1 MRSVFRFLSYSLL
14 YIIIAVA
21 SAYGVITISMSNY
34 TRELNASNN
43 SGGGSQ
49 EIVIP
54 EEISSMF
61 EKITSSPAL
70 GLELEVGVQ
79 AGETNI
85 DILVDGEVDLSA
97 GVDNL
102 AVAADIA
109 ILLNGSPI
117 NLDLTYQ
124 NGNLYLEM
132 LNNKFFIATD
142 NLLSSV
148 DQIMTLLNVEMP
160 ELGIDLDS
168 LSLDTIMG
176 FFANY
181 EESVNEDG
189 SLTLSVALP
198 VGDNINLELIT
209 TSDYTL
215 TGIGLEPISI
225 EGTSIEAQGQLHYLV
240 ESSIPTLDSEDYIDL
255 TNVIDLA
262 CGVINYVNQDNFA
275 LELNFK
281 YQDVVLNGDI
291 LFSLNDKK
299 ALVKL
304 NIEEYAVNLLYIDN
318 NIYLEFNNI
327 FVKFDLSQTNQL
339 FELLS
344 KYFDIDIPSQLISS
358 IFGAI
363 ESGDFSEVIDSAG
376 LADFDLT
383 QFDFSSIDL
392 GILNSIEKNGNITT
406 ISIEEI
412 GDILVTID
420 QGSLSQIAFDGFGI
434 EADLSVI
441 DYYEYSLSQNQGD
454 YADISLLLPTIDN
467 VLGLLQNN
475 TYSGVISAKIGDFNL
490 DINYLIHHGESK
502 FITLSTTLLGQ
513 DIKATIID
521 GKIYVEISDSK
532 IVATLDNLGNVINQ
546 LVSTFSDSQAVDGND
561 ESQLIDVDSI
571 LDSLLEIINPDV
583 NPKLITKFTTT
594 ENGVAITL
602 LDKYNITLSNF
613 SNQLDVAF
621 NYDSID
627 VKINVIGSEQNIVAP
642 SFNDEE
648 YTPIEDI
655 ANTIINVYNYVLD
668 GKFYISLNASYK
680 DLVVSGGINYDE
692 SGLSATITLTYK
704 NLTANVIFYENSLY
718 VTAENIKLVFNLDD
732 IDYVKAFLNDYFG
745 LDIESMLQEL
755 LSGEQNSDVTEDG
768 KTSESVEEASD
779 NKLLDML
786 SGLLGGK
793 SIEEIIAEAK
803 LSISSDNIS
812 LTALDGLQV
821 DILLSGNMIDQ
832 LTIKYQDISASASI
846 NKEPISIGVNASEYY
861 NIIDLVDIVK
871 GGVDLARQKQ
881 IGLSYNVTY
890 NEIAL
895 SGNIYLDLE
904 SKSAKIV
911 VNYKDITANV
921 ILIDNVLYLE
931 AYNLY
936 AKFGLS
942 DIGNVTLLIE
952 KYFGVDMPDELI
964 AKLVSVIESGDLSQL
979 LESID
984 TSSVDLSSI
993 DLSVVEGIVK
1003 VEDKTI
1009 ISLADIGDITIS
1021 MTEGKLN
1028 SVGFVGFDIT
1038 ANISTST
1045 YQTISL
1051 YSPIESYIDIA
1062 DLLPTLDN
1070 ILAILQNNTFSGK
1083 ISLVYGDYSFDVD
1096 YIIHTGDNSF
1106 VTLSTTIF
1114 DQSIVINIIENKVY
1128 IDISE
1133 SKIVCD
1139 LDNIGNVIDK
1149 ILAKFMPEQEAP
1161 SFDLKEELDK
1171 LLDVNNNPL
1180 LITSFVKS
1188 ENGISL
1194 AILDKIFVSLGNGD
1208 KSLTIDANYQ
1218 NIDIS
1223 ASLKASEETL
1233 ARPEIVGHYT
1243 QIENIIDTVINVY
1256 DYVASKTFYVSFNAS
1271 YQDIALVGGV
1281 NYDES
1286 GLSATITLTYK
1297 NLTANVIF
1305 YENSLYVTAENI
1317 KLVFNLDDIDY
1328 VKAFLNDYFGL
1339 DIESMLQ
1346 ELLSGE
1352 QNSDVTED
1360 GKTSESVEEASD
1372 NKLLDMLSGLL
1383 GGKSIEEIIA
1393 EAKLS
1398 ISSDNISLTA
1408 LDGLQ
1413 VDILLSGNMIDQLT
1427 IKYQDISASAS
1438 INKEPISIGVNAS
1451 EYYNIID
1458 LVDIVK
1464 GGVDLARQKQ
1474 IGLSYNVTYNEIAL
1488 SGNIYLDLES
1498 KSAKIVVNYKDITA
1512 NVILI
1517 DNVLYL
1523 EAYNLYAKFGLS
1535 DIGNVTLLIEK
1546 YFGVDMPDELI
1557 AKLVSVIESGDLSQ
1571 LLESIDTSSVDL
1583 SSIDLSVV
1591 EGIVKV
1597 EDKTIISLAD
1607 IGDITISMTEGKL
1620 NSVGFV
1626 GFDITANISTSTYQT
1641 ISLYSPIESY
1651 IDIAD
1656 LLPTLDNILAILQN
1670 NTFSGK
1676 ISLVYGDYSFDVDYI
1691 IHTGDNSFVTLS
1703 TTIFDQSIVINII
1716 ENKVYIDI
1724 SESKIVCDLD
1734 NIGNVIDKI
1743 LAKFMPEQEAPS
1755 FDLKEELDKLLD
1767 VNNNPLLITSFVK
1780 SENGISLAILDKI
1793 FVSLGN
1799 GDKSLTIDA
1808 NYQNIDISASLKAS
1822 EETLA
1827 RPEIVGHYTQIENI
1841 VDTVINV
1848 YDYVAN
1854 KTFYVSFNASY
1865 QDIVLAGGVNY
1876 DESGLSATVTLTYKN
1891 LTANVILYQN
1901 SLYITAENIK
1911 LVFDLDDID
1920 YVKAFLNDYFGLDV
1934 ESMLQEL
1941 LSGSKPSEDVANEET
1956 QDVANETSP
1965 DSGLLD
1971 MLSGLLGG
1979 KSIEEIVAGAS
1990 FKITDNIISLTA
2002 LDGLKIDISLE
2013 NNMISTAYVEYALK
2027 TDSDNSATENEPA
2040 SQSKIVLNATI
2051 EDSPLV
2057 FNPVGEFTDVAGI
2070 LNYVELFM
2078 QYVETKKLELGVDL
2092 NIDDDNITG
2101 ALQLDLTSTLMM
2113 SASLTSNTIENF
2125 DININIEKDET
2136 GKQMLYVDYSG
2147 LCLKI
2152 DNSNFNEILYIL
2164 LEVLGI
2170 DTTKIPFLSEIDLD
2184 LNFSQIDT
2192 DIASIDLSIEDIINM
2207 LKMVKSIKDENNALV
2222 ITLDGGAI
2230 FGNESAEDLV
2240 ISLHK
2245 EGGKINKLVI
2255 ANCYLNSELSSKIGA
2270 TITFNEITEFKHVDT
2285 SKNYIDISGSNELIK
2300 AIVNMS
2306 NDTDFHVHGSLNIVG
2321 NLAGIEI
2328 KWNVPFDIYIKA
2340 VAKGKVEIYGVIGEI
2355 PTMVGVNNDVPYK
2368 FDDTESGSNR
2378 YLYFYYQDDYIYL
2391 YRSETI
2397 GQFFGSGRTYEKC
2410 TKVSVDTFFGD
2421 IMYYVQY
2428 CFGFTDTIMNA
2439 IIESMNNPRT
2449 EPMDM
2454 SNIITSFVVQDNTNF
2469 AVELNMHELTNNPD
2483 LDKLSL
2489 TLGLRQDSEGKNYI
2503 GGMTVALNMPLADI
2517 FTLYLTS
2524 DDITLV
2530 DYGKE
2535 VDMSPLY
2542 DFINNYKYPNESEWE
2557 ASDGE
2562 WNMVSETL
2570 YTINFESNSE
2580 QTISSQTY
2588 HYKDALELPVL
2599 SDYVVDD
2606 GKTNTYYHFVSWH
2619 TSEDLSDESVFNST
2633 TMPRGDIT
2641 LYAKWT
2647 TNTTTYYTI
2656 DFVTNSDQSVNP
2668 ITKLE
2673 GEEIT
2678 LPSFT
2683 TKEETDENT
2692 TSYYEFGGWYTTSN
2706 FDEGSEFTES
2716 VMPSKN
2722 VTLYAKWNLVK
2733 TEYTRSL
2740 NIYDGD
2746 QLLTTLRVKAGDVI
2760 DLSTL
2765 SNVSDTTKFYYEKE
2779 FKNQMV
2785 DFTMPDN
2792 DLNIYIRNMYK
2803 VTFTSLY
2810 GNISP
2815 VTYSLYQ
2822 GESITK
2828 LPAQSSYVYDDGTQ
2842 TVQTTYTF
2850 NGYNVTT
2857 NVMPNHDVTF
2867 EADWT
2872 VTEKKYYT
2880 ITFDILDNDVSLHI
2894 SPWKGNAKLYYNGV
2908 ETSTMSYRFLEG
2920 QVDLNAFVA
2929 RCKYRAVLYYYYIFQ
2944 GWKGADE
2951 NGYYNLT
2958 GDVTI
2963 EASFSSLQSGK
2974 DGYDRN

>member
-102 AVAADIA
+102 AVAADIV

-262 CGVINYVNQDNFA
+262 CGVINYVKQDNFA

-376 LADFDLT
+376 LTDFDLT

-392 GILNSIEKNGNITT
+392 GILDSIVKDGNITT

-420 QGSLSQIAFDGFGI
+420 QGSLSQIAFDGFGV

-454 YADISLLLPTIDN
+454 YIDIGLLLPTINN

-490 DINYLIHHGESK
+490 DINYLLHRGEST

-692 SGLSATITLTYK
+692 NGLSATITLTYK

-718 VTAENIKLVFNLDD
+718 VTAENIKLVFNLND

-745 LDIESMLQEL
+745 LDIESILQEL
-755 LSGEQNSDVTEDG
+755 LNGEQNSDVTEDG

-786 SGLLGGK
+786 SGLLGEK

-803 LSISSDNIS
+803 LAITSDKIS

-832 LTIKYQDISASASI
+832 LAIKYQDISASASI

-1009 ISLADIGDITIS
+1009 VSLADIGDITIS

-1083 ISLVYGDYSFDVD
+1083 INLIYGDYSFDVD

-1114 DQSIVINIIENKVY
+1114 
-1128 IDISE
+1128 
-1133 SKIVCD
+1133 
-1139 LDNIGNVIDK
+1139 G
-1149 ILAKFMPEQEAP
+1149 
-1161 SFDLKEELDK
+1161 
-1171 LLDVNNNPL
+1171 
-1180 LITSFVKS
+1180 
-1188 ENGISL
+1188 
-1194 AILDKIFVSLGNGD
+1194 
-1208 KSLTIDANYQ
+1208 
-1218 NIDIS
+1218 
-1223 ASLKASEETL
+1223 
-1233 ARPEIVGHYT
+1233 
-1243 QIENIIDTVINVY
+1243 
-1256 DYVASKTFYVSFNAS
+1256 
-1271 YQDIALVGGV
+1271 
-1281 NYDES
+1281 
-1286 GLSATITLTYK
+1286 
-1297 NLTANVIF
+1297 
-1305 YENSLYVTAENI
+1305 
-1317 KLVFNLDDIDY
+1317 
-1328 VKAFLNDYFGL
+1328 
-1339 DIESMLQ
+1339 
-1346 ELLSGE
+1346 
-1352 QNSDVTED
+1352 
-1360 GKTSESVEEASD
+1360 
-1372 NKLLDMLSGLL
+1372 
-1383 GGKSIEEIIA
+1383 
-1393 EAKLS
+1393 
-1398 ISSDNISLTA
+1398 
-1408 LDGLQ
+1408 
-1413 VDILLSGNMIDQLT
+1413 
-1427 IKYQDISASAS
+1427 
-1438 INKEPISIGVNAS
+1438 
-1451 EYYNIID
+1451 
-1458 LVDIVK
+1458 
-1464 GGVDLARQKQ
+1464 
-1474 IGLSYNVTYNEIAL
+1474 
-1488 SGNIYLDLES
+1488 
-1498 KSAKIVVNYKDITA
+1498 
-1512 NVILI
+1512 
-1517 DNVLYL
+1517 
-1523 EAYNLYAKFGLS
+1523 
-1535 DIGNVTLLIEK
+1535 
-1546 YFGVDMPDELI
+1546 
-1557 AKLVSVIESGDLSQ
+1557 
-1571 LLESIDTSSVDL
+1571 
-1583 SSIDLSVV
+1583 
-1591 EGIVKV
+1591 
-1597 EDKTIISLAD
+1597 
-1607 IGDITISMTEGKL
+1607 
-1620 NSVGFV
+1620 
-1626 GFDITANISTSTYQT
+1626 
-1641 ISLYSPIESY
+1641 
-1651 IDIAD
+1651 
-1656 LLPTLDNILAILQN
+1656 
-1670 NTFSGK
+1670 
-1676 ISLVYGDYSFDVDYI
+1676 
-1691 IHTGDNSFVTLS
+1691 
-1703 TTIFDQSIVINII
+1703 QSIVINII

-1848 YDYVAN
+1848 YDYVAS

-1865 QDIVLAGGVNY
+1865 QDIALVGGVNY

-1891 LTANVILYQN
+1891 LTANIIHYQN

-1920 YVKAFLNDYFGLDV
+1920 YVKAFLNDYFGLDI

-1941 LSGSKPSEDVANEET
+1941 LSGEQNSDVTEDGKTSESVEEAS
-1956 QDVANETSP
+1956 DNK
-1965 DSGLLD
+1965 LLD

-1979 KSIEEIVAGAS
+1979 KSIEEIVTGAS

-2013 NNMISTAYVEYALK
+2013 NNMISTAYIEYILQRE
-2027 TDSDNSATENEPA
+2027 SDNSATESEPA

-2184 LNFSQIDT
+2184 LDFSQIDT

-2207 LKMVKSIKDENNALV
+2207 LKMVKSIKEENNALV

-2306 NDTDFHVHGSLNIVG
+2306 NDTDFHVHGSLNVVG

-2355 PTMVGVNNDVPYK
+2355 PTMVGVNNDVPCK
-2368 FDDTESGSNR
+2368 FDDTNSGSNR

-2580 QTISSQTY
+2580 QTLSSQTY
-2588 HYKDALELPVL
+2588 HYKDALNLPVL

-2733 TEYTRSL
+2733 TAYTRSL

-2760 DLSTL
+2760 DFSTL

-2810 GNISP
+2810 GNTST

-2822 GESITK
+2822 GESITE

-2857 NVMPNHDVTF
+2857 NVMPNHDITF

-2872 VTEKKYYT
+2872 VTEKQYYT

-2908 ETSTMSYRFLEG
+2908 ETSTMSYCFLEG

-2974 DGYDRN
+2974 DGYDQN

>member
-454 YADISLLLPTIDN
+454 YIDISLLLPTIDN

-1208 KSLTIDANYQ
+1208 KSLTI
-1218 NIDIS
+1218 
-1223 ASLKASEETL
+1223 
-1233 ARPEIVGHYT
+1233 
-1243 QIENIIDTVINVY
+1243 NV
-1256 DYVASKTFYVSFNAS
+1256 
-1271 YQDIALVGGV
+1271 
-1281 NYDES
+1281 
-1286 GLSATITLTYK
+1286 
-1297 NLTANVIF
+1297 
-1305 YENSLYVTAENI
+1305 
-1317 KLVFNLDDIDY
+1317 
-1328 VKAFLNDYFGL
+1328 
-1339 DIESMLQ
+1339 
-1346 ELLSGE
+1346 
-1352 QNSDVTED
+1352 
-1360 GKTSESVEEASD
+1360 
-1372 NKLLDMLSGLL
+1372 
-1383 GGKSIEEIIA
+1383 
-1393 EAKLS
+1393 
-1398 ISSDNISLTA
+1398 
-1408 LDGLQ
+1408 
-1413 VDILLSGNMIDQLT
+1413 
-1427 IKYQDISASAS
+1427 
-1438 INKEPISIGVNAS
+1438 
-1451 EYYNIID
+1451 
-1458 LVDIVK
+1458 
-1464 GGVDLARQKQ
+1464 
-1474 IGLSYNVTYNEIAL
+1474 
-1488 SGNIYLDLES
+1488 
-1498 KSAKIVVNYKDITA
+1498 
-1512 NVILI
+1512 
-1517 DNVLYL
+1517 
-1523 EAYNLYAKFGLS
+1523 
-1535 DIGNVTLLIEK
+1535 
-1546 YFGVDMPDELI
+1546 
-1557 AKLVSVIESGDLSQ
+1557 
-1571 LLESIDTSSVDL
+1571 
-1583 SSIDLSVV
+1583 
-1591 EGIVKV
+1591 
-1597 EDKTIISLAD
+1597 
-1607 IGDITISMTEGKL
+1607 
-1620 NSVGFV
+1620 
-1626 GFDITANISTSTYQT
+1626 
-1641 ISLYSPIESY
+1641 
-1651 IDIAD
+1651 
-1656 LLPTLDNILAILQN
+1656 
-1670 NTFSGK
+1670 
-1676 ISLVYGDYSFDVDYI
+1676 
-1691 IHTGDNSFVTLS
+1691 
-1703 TTIFDQSIVINII
+1703 
-1716 ENKVYIDI
+1716 
-1724 SESKIVCDLD
+1724 
-1734 NIGNVIDKI
+1734 
-1743 LAKFMPEQEAPS
+1743 
-1755 FDLKEELDKLLD
+1755 
-1767 VNNNPLLITSFVK
+1767 
-1780 SENGISLAILDKI
+1780 
-1793 FVSLGN
+1793 
-1799 GDKSLTIDA
+1799 

>member
-109 ILLNGSPI
+109 LLLNGNPI

-240 ESSIPTLDSEDYIDL
+240 ESSIPTLDSEGYIDL

-262 CGVINYVNQDNFA
+262 CGVINYVKQDNFA

-299 ALVKL
+299 ALIKL

-344 KYFDIDIPSQLISS
+344 KYFGIDIPSQLISS

-376 LADFDLT
+376 LTDFDLT

-392 GILNSIEKNGNITT
+392 GILDSIVKDGNITT

-454 YADISLLLPTIDN
+454 YIDIGLLLPTIDN

-532 IVATLDNLGNVINQ
+532 IVASIDNLSDVINQ
-546 LVSTFSDSQAVDGND
+546 LVSTFSDSQAVVGND

-571 LDSLLEIINPDV
+571 LDSLLEIINPDA

-668 GKFYISLNASYK
+668 GKFYVSLNASYK

-745 LDIESMLQEL
+745 LDIESILQEL
-755 LSGEQNSDVTEDG
+755 LNGEQNSAVTEDG

-803 LSISSDNIS
+803 LAITSDKIS

-832 LTIKYQDISASASI
+832 LAIKYQDISASASI

-881 IGLSYNVTY
+881 IGLSYDVTY

-1009 ISLADIGDITIS
+1009 VSLADIGDITIS

-1028 SVGFVGFDIT
+1028 SVSFVGFDIT

-1083 ISLVYGDYSFDVD
+1083 INLIYGDYSFDVD

-1114 DQSIVINIIENKVY
+1114 GQSIVINIIENKVY

-1161 SFDLKEELDK
+1161 SFDLKEELD
-1171 LLDVNNNPL
+1171 
-1180 LITSFVKS
+1180 
-1188 ENGISL
+1188 
-1194 AILDKIFVSLGNGD
+1194 
-1208 KSLTIDANYQ
+1208 
-1218 NIDIS
+1218 
-1223 ASLKASEETL
+1223 
-1233 ARPEIVGHYT
+1233 R
-1243 QIENIIDTVINVY
+1243 
-1256 DYVASKTFYVSFNAS
+1256 
-1271 YQDIALVGGV
+1271 
-1281 NYDES
+1281 
-1286 GLSATITLTYK
+1286 
-1297 NLTANVIF
+1297 
-1305 YENSLYVTAENI
+1305 
-1317 KLVFNLDDIDY
+1317 
-1328 VKAFLNDYFGL
+1328 
-1339 DIESMLQ
+1339 
-1346 ELLSGE
+1346 
-1352 QNSDVTED
+1352 
-1360 GKTSESVEEASD
+1360 
-1372 NKLLDMLSGLL
+1372 
-1383 GGKSIEEIIA
+1383 
-1393 EAKLS
+1393 
-1398 ISSDNISLTA
+1398 
-1408 LDGLQ
+1408 
-1413 VDILLSGNMIDQLT
+1413 
-1427 IKYQDISASAS
+1427 
-1438 INKEPISIGVNAS
+1438 
-1451 EYYNIID
+1451 
-1458 LVDIVK
+1458 
-1464 GGVDLARQKQ
+1464 
-1474 IGLSYNVTYNEIAL
+1474 
-1488 SGNIYLDLES
+1488 
-1498 KSAKIVVNYKDITA
+1498 
-1512 NVILI
+1512 
-1517 DNVLYL
+1517 
-1523 EAYNLYAKFGLS
+1523 
-1535 DIGNVTLLIEK
+1535 
-1546 YFGVDMPDELI
+1546 
-1557 AKLVSVIESGDLSQ
+1557 
-1571 LLESIDTSSVDL
+1571 
-1583 SSIDLSVV
+1583 
-1591 EGIVKV
+1591 
-1597 EDKTIISLAD
+1597 
-1607 IGDITISMTEGKL
+1607 
-1620 NSVGFV
+1620 
-1626 GFDITANISTSTYQT
+1626 
-1641 ISLYSPIESY
+1641 
-1651 IDIAD
+1651 
-1656 LLPTLDNILAILQN
+1656 
-1670 NTFSGK
+1670 
-1676 ISLVYGDYSFDVDYI
+1676 
-1691 IHTGDNSFVTLS
+1691 
-1703 TTIFDQSIVINII
+1703 
-1716 ENKVYIDI
+1716 
-1724 SESKIVCDLD
+1724 
-1734 NIGNVIDKI
+1734 
-1743 LAKFMPEQEAPS
+1743 
-1755 FDLKEELDKLLD
+1755 LLD

-1920 YVKAFLNDYFGLDV
+1920 YVKAFLNNYFGLDI

-2013 NNMISTAYVEYALK
+2013 NNMISTAYVEYILQRE
-2027 TDSDNSATENEPA
+2027 SDNSATESEQA

-2184 LNFSQIDT
+2184 LDFSQIDT

-2207 LKMVKSIKDENNALV
+2207 LKMVKSIKEQNNALV

-2245 EGGKINKLVI
+2245 EGGKISKLVI

-2306 NDTDFHVHGSLNIVG
+2306 NDTDFHVHGSLNVVG

-2503 GGMTVALNMPLADI
+2503 GDMTVALNMPLADI

-2588 HYKDALELPVL
+2588 HYKDALNLPVL

-2678 LPSFT
+2678 LPVLT
-2683 TKEETDENT
+2683 TKEESDENT
-2692 TSYYEFGGWYTTSN
+2692 TTYYEFGGWYTTST
-2706 FDEGSEFTES
+2706 FEEGSEFNES
-2716 VMPSKN
+2716 IMPSKN

-2760 DLSTL
+2760 DFSTL

-2810 GNISP
+2810 GNTST

-2822 GESITK
+2822 GESITE

-2850 NGYNVTT
+2850 NGYNLDS
-2857 NVMPNHDVTF
+2857 NVMPNHDVNF

-2974 DGYDRN
+2974 DGYDQN

>member
-1 MRSVFRFLSYSLL
+1 MKSVFRFLSYSLL

-189 SLTLSVALP
+189 SLTLGVALP

-255 TNVIDLA
+255 TNIIDLA

-490 DINYLIHHGESK
+490 DINYLLHRGEST

-546 LVSTFSDSQAVDGND
+546 LVSTFSDSQAVGGND

-668 GKFYISLNASYK
+668 GKFYVSLNASYK

-732 IDYVKAFLNDYFG
+732 MDYVKAFLNDYFG

-755 LSGEQNSDVTEDG
+755 LSGSKPSEDVTSE
-768 KTSESVEEASD
+768 KTQDVANDTSSD
-779 NKLLDML
+779 SGLLDML

-793 SIEEIIAEAK
+793 SIEEIVTEAK
-803 LSISSDNIS
+803 LAITSDKIS

-832 LTIKYQDISASASI
+832 LAIKYQDISASASI

-871 GGVDLARQKQ
+871 GGVDIARQKQ

-942 DIGNVTLLIE
+942 DIGSVTMLIE
-952 KYFGVDMPDELI
+952 KYIGVDMPDELI

-1009 ISLADIGDITIS
+1009 VSLADIGDITIS

-1028 SVGFVGFDIT
+1028 SIGFVGFDIT

-1114 DQSIVINIIENKVY
+1114 GQSIVINIIENIVY

-1161 SFDLKEELDK
+1161 SFDLKEEFDK

-1208 KSLTIDANYQ
+1208 KSLTIN
-1218 NIDIS
+1218 
-1223 ASLKASEETL
+1223 
-1233 ARPEIVGHYT
+1233 
-1243 QIENIIDTVINVY
+1243 
-1256 DYVASKTFYVSFNAS
+1256 
-1271 YQDIALVGGV
+1271 
-1281 NYDES
+1281 
-1286 GLSATITLTYK
+1286 
-1297 NLTANVIF
+1297 
-1305 YENSLYVTAENI
+1305 
-1317 KLVFNLDDIDY
+1317 
-1328 VKAFLNDYFGL
+1328 
-1339 DIESMLQ
+1339 
-1346 ELLSGE
+1346 
-1352 QNSDVTED
+1352 
-1360 GKTSESVEEASD
+1360 
-1372 NKLLDMLSGLL
+1372 
-1383 GGKSIEEIIA
+1383 
-1393 EAKLS
+1393 
-1398 ISSDNISLTA
+1398 
-1408 LDGLQ
+1408 
-1413 VDILLSGNMIDQLT
+1413 
-1427 IKYQDISASAS
+1427 
-1438 INKEPISIGVNAS
+1438 
-1451 EYYNIID
+1451 
-1458 LVDIVK
+1458 
-1464 GGVDLARQKQ
+1464 
-1474 IGLSYNVTYNEIAL
+1474 
-1488 SGNIYLDLES
+1488 
-1498 KSAKIVVNYKDITA
+1498 
-1512 NVILI
+1512 
-1517 DNVLYL
+1517 
-1523 EAYNLYAKFGLS
+1523 
-1535 DIGNVTLLIEK
+1535 
-1546 YFGVDMPDELI
+1546 
-1557 AKLVSVIESGDLSQ
+1557 
-1571 LLESIDTSSVDL
+1571 
-1583 SSIDLSVV
+1583 
-1591 EGIVKV
+1591 
-1597 EDKTIISLAD
+1597 
-1607 IGDITISMTEGKL
+1607 
-1620 NSVGFV
+1620 
-1626 GFDITANISTSTYQT
+1626 
-1641 ISLYSPIESY
+1641 
-1651 IDIAD
+1651 
-1656 LLPTLDNILAILQN
+1656 
-1670 NTFSGK
+1670 
-1676 ISLVYGDYSFDVDYI
+1676 
-1691 IHTGDNSFVTLS
+1691 
-1703 TTIFDQSIVINII
+1703 
-1716 ENKVYIDI
+1716 
-1724 SESKIVCDLD
+1724 
-1734 NIGNVIDKI
+1734 
-1743 LAKFMPEQEAPS
+1743 
-1755 FDLKEELDKLLD
+1755 
-1767 VNNNPLLITSFVK
+1767 
-1780 SENGISLAILDKI
+1780 
-1793 FVSLGN
+1793 
-1799 GDKSLTIDA
+1799 A

-1865 QDIVLAGGVNY
+1865 QDIALVGGVNY

-1941 LSGSKPSEDVANEET
+1941 LSGSKPSEDVASEET
-1956 QDVANETSP
+1956 QDVANETASE
-1965 DSGLLD
+1965 SGLLD
-1971 MLSGLLGG
+1971 MLSGLLAG

-2013 NNMISTAYVEYALK
+2013 NNMISTAYIEYALK
-2027 TDSDNSATENEPA
+2027 TDSDNSATESEPA

-2184 LNFSQIDT
+2184 LDFSQIDT

-2207 LKMVKSIKDENNALV
+2207 LKMVKSIKEENNALV

-2245 EGGKINKLVI
+2245 EGGNINKLVI

-2306 NDTDFHVHGSLNIVG
+2306 NDTDFHVHGSLNVVG

-2410 TKVSVDTFFGD
+2410 TKVSVDTFFGN

-2641 LYAKWT
+2641 LYAKWA

-2692 TSYYEFGGWYTTSN
+2692 TSYFEFGGWYTTTT
-2706 FDEGSEFTES
+2706 FEEGSEFNES
-2716 VMPSKN
+2716 IMPSRN

-2810 GNISP
+2810 GNTSP

-2822 GESITK
+2822 GEIITK

-2974 DGYDRN
+2974 DGYDQN

>member
-70 GLELEVGVQ
+70 GIELEVGVQ

-262 CGVINYVNQDNFA
+262 CGVINYVKQDNFA

-490 DINYLIHHGESK
+490 DINYLLHRGEST

-513 DIKATIID
+513 DIKATVID

-546 LVSTFSDSQAVDGND
+546 LVSTFSNSQAVGGNG

-642 SFNDEE
+642 VLNDEE

-786 SGLLGGK
+786 SGLLGEK

-803 LSISSDNIS
+803 LAITSDNIS

-832 LTIKYQDISASASI
+832 LAIKYQDISASASI

-881 IGLSYNVTY
+881 IGLSYDVTY
-890 NEIAL
+890 KEIAL

-1009 ISLADIGDITIS
+1009 VSLADIGDITIS

-1038 ANISTST
+1038 VNISTST

-1083 ISLVYGDYSFDVD
+1083 INLIYGDYSFDVD

-1114 DQSIVINIIENKVY
+1114 GQSIVINIIENKVY
-1128 IDISE
+1128 IDVSE

-1161 SFDLKEELDK
+1161 SFDLKEELDS

-1233 ARPEIVGHYT
+1233 ARPEIVGQYT
-1243 QIENIIDTVINVY
+1243 QIENIVDTVINVY

-1286 GLSATITLTYK
+1286 GLSAT
-1297 NLTANVIF
+1297 
-1305 YENSLYVTAENI
+1305 
-1317 KLVFNLDDIDY
+1317 
-1328 VKAFLNDYFGL
+1328 
-1339 DIESMLQ
+1339 
-1346 ELLSGE
+1346 
-1352 QNSDVTED
+1352 
-1360 GKTSESVEEASD
+1360 
-1372 NKLLDMLSGLL
+1372 
-1383 GGKSIEEIIA
+1383 
-1393 EAKLS
+1393 
-1398 ISSDNISLTA
+1398 
-1408 LDGLQ
+1408 
-1413 VDILLSGNMIDQLT
+1413 
-1427 IKYQDISASAS
+1427 
-1438 INKEPISIGVNAS
+1438 
-1451 EYYNIID
+1451 
-1458 LVDIVK
+1458 
-1464 GGVDLARQKQ
+1464 
-1474 IGLSYNVTYNEIAL
+1474 
-1488 SGNIYLDLES
+1488 
-1498 KSAKIVVNYKDITA
+1498 
-1512 NVILI
+1512 
-1517 DNVLYL
+1517 
-1523 EAYNLYAKFGLS
+1523 
-1535 DIGNVTLLIEK
+1535 
-1546 YFGVDMPDELI
+1546 
-1557 AKLVSVIESGDLSQ
+1557 
-1571 LLESIDTSSVDL
+1571 
-1583 SSIDLSVV
+1583 
-1591 EGIVKV
+1591 
-1597 EDKTIISLAD
+1597 
-1607 IGDITISMTEGKL
+1607 
-1620 NSVGFV
+1620 
-1626 GFDITANISTSTYQT
+1626 
-1641 ISLYSPIESY
+1641 
-1651 IDIAD
+1651 
-1656 LLPTLDNILAILQN
+1656 
-1670 NTFSGK
+1670 
-1676 ISLVYGDYSFDVDYI
+1676 
-1691 IHTGDNSFVTLS
+1691 
-1703 TTIFDQSIVINII
+1703 
-1716 ENKVYIDI
+1716 
-1724 SESKIVCDLD
+1724 
-1734 NIGNVIDKI
+1734 
-1743 LAKFMPEQEAPS
+1743 
-1755 FDLKEELDKLLD
+1755 
-1767 VNNNPLLITSFVK
+1767 
-1780 SENGISLAILDKI
+1780 
-1793 FVSLGN
+1793 
-1799 GDKSLTIDA
+1799 
-1808 NYQNIDISASLKAS
+1808 
-1822 EETLA
+1822 
-1827 RPEIVGHYTQIENI
+1827 
-1841 VDTVINV
+1841 
-1848 YDYVAN
+1848 
-1854 KTFYVSFNASY
+1854 
-1865 QDIVLAGGVNY
+1865 
-1876 DESGLSATVTLTYKN
+1876 VTLTYKN
-1891 LTANVILYQN
+1891 LTANIIHYQN

-1941 LSGSKPSEDVANEET
+1941 LSGSKPSEDVASEET
-1956 QDVANETSP
+1956 QDVANETASE
-1965 DSGLLD
+1965 SGLLD

-1990 FKITDNIISLTA
+1990 FKITDNIISLTS

-2013 NNMISTAYVEYALK
+2013 NNMISTAYVEYILQRE
-2027 TDSDNSATENEPA
+2027 SDNSATESEPA
-2040 SQSKIVLNATI
+2040 SQSKIIFNATI

-2230 FGNESAEDLV
+2230 FGNDNAEDLM

-2245 EGGKINKLVI
+2245 EGGKISKLVI
-2255 ANCYLNSELSSKIGA
+2255 ANCYLNSELSGKIGA
-2270 TITFNEITEFKHVDT
+2270 TITFNEITEFKHVDN

-2306 NDTDFHVHGSLNIVG
+2306 NDTDFHVHGSLNVVG

-2410 TKVSVDTFFGD
+2410 TKVSVDTFFGN

-2503 GGMTVALNMPLADI
+2503 GDMTVALNMPLADI

-2535 VDMSPLY
+2535 VDMTPLY

-2619 TSEDLSDESVFNST
+2619 TSEDLSNESVFDST

-2656 DFVTNSDQSVNP
+2656 DFVTNSEQKFDS

-2673 GEEIT
+2673 GEAIT
-2678 LPSFT
+2678 LPVLT
-2683 TKEETDENT
+2683 TKEESDENT
-2692 TSYYEFGGWYTTSN
+2692 TTYYEFGGWYTTST
-2706 FDEGSEFTES
+2706 FDEGSEFNES
-2716 VMPSKN
+2716 IMPSNN

-2733 TEYTRSL
+2733 TEYTRSV

-2760 DLSTL
+2760 DFSTL
-2765 SNVSDTTKFYYEKE
+2765 SNVSDTTKFYYDKE

-2792 DLNIYIRNMYK
+2792 DINVYIRNMYK

-2810 GNISP
+2810 GNTST

-2822 GESITK
+2822 GESITE

-2894 SPWKGNAKLYYNGV
+2894 SPWRGNAKLYYNGV